1 MRSTIITFLCLLS
14 TTFQLATLIFSCF
27 YLIWHIYFT
36 DNSFV
41 SKFYVKV
48 TKPMRHPFWTSTPH
62 MRHVRPLFYPPKSGR
77 ATSLLSSLSRSQRAT
92 GHRSLASC
100 QTPAA
105 TTALSLSYCI
115 AIGCVNFRRP
125 VKS

>member
-1 MRSTIITFLCLLS
+1 MRSTIISFLCLLS

-62 MRHVRPLFYPPKSGR
+62 MR
-77 ATSLLSSLSRSQRAT
+77 ACETSLLPTKKWSRNLSLVLT
-92 GHRSLASC
+92 
-100 QTPAA
+100 
-105 TTALSLSYCI
+105 LSLSM
-115 AIGCVNFRRP
+115 RHRP
-125 VKS
+125 PFSH